1 LKWEVVNKMKW
12 NEKINKPQVPEPTQ
26 KGEKRIRMS

>member
-1 LKWEVVNKMKW
+1 MKW